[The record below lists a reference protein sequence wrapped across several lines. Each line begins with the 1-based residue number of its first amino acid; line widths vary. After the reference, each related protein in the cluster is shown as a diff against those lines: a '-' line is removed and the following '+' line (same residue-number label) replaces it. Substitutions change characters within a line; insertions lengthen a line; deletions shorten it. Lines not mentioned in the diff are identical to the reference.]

1 VQKHLCSFGS
11 LNDPWGTKSANWSD
25 FQGIK
30 SIINKFIIM
39 GRPPTRAKEYRDGFY
54 IEVRNKGSLTGIKII
69 RKSRDEMMLAIKE
82 YEKTKEVI
90 ILGESKN
97 GKWANKPET
106 YQKADSIE
114 HTS

>member
-1 VQKHLCSFGS
+1 
-11 LNDPWGTKSANWSD
+11 
-25 FQGIK
+25 
-30 SIINKFIIM
+30 M

-69 RKSRDEMMLAIKE
+69 RKSKDEMLQAIKE

-97 GKWANKPET
+97 GKWANKPEANE
-106 YQKADSIE
+106 KLDSIG
-114 HTS
+114 HSSLI